1 MLGAVPGVRASVG
14 RTCGLDAGTAADG
27 AAEDSAVAA
36 VALSMLGARMPSL
49 KSREDGHVEDV
60 TATTTLQS
68 SASALASAAS
78 KVAEVTTRRA
88 MLPCFRSFVEFPA
101 PPFLR
106 AVTLGESTLS
116 RPSHTEPISRG
127 HTTPFSMEITVPSK
141 QQPVSVNCSKGFS
154 CRVNCC
160 GRERRYCCCN
170 TVTSRRVKH

>member
-27 AAEDSAVAA
+27 AAEEAAVAA

-88 MLPCFRSFVEFPA
+88 MLFRSFVEFPA
-101 PPFLR
+101 PPFHVATRLALR
-106 AVTLGESTLS
+106 FVRHEGH
-116 RPSHTEPISRG
+116 RYVTEP
-127 HTTPFSMEITVPSK
+127 
-141 QQPVSVNCSKGFS
+141 
-154 CRVNCC
+154 
-160 GRERRYCCCN
+160 RRHGNKEECL
-170 TVTSRRVKH
+170 